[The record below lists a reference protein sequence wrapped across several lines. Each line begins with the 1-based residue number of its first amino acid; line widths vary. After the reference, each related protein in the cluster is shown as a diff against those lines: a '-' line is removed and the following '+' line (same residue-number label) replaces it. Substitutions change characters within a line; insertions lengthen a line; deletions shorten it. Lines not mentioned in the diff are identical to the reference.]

1 MQTKNKLLTE
11 KLGGTSGI
19 AAFVIFWM
27 SLFAFAASRTD
38 YSHLHKAVSEL
49 GVLGAPH
56 ALAWNLIGFIVPGLL
71 LALFGAGLAITI
83 DGRRGALW
91 WLLVLSGLCFAGA
104 GVVPGEMR
112 NGSPMMESPMTL
124 GHLVFANLAPL
135 LWAIAA
141 FLVIRRVKKNSSL
154 KPFVNLATVYAVVCV
169 GGFVLVIVASAAIP
183 DLRHM
188 PGLVQRF
195 CFAFYL
201 GWSLIMS
208 FHLRSAV
215 PRKRVGSAK
224 LQHAVKARTSR
235 GG

>member
-1 MQTKNKLLTE
+1 MLTKSKLMNE
-11 KLGGTSGI
+11 RSAGASGI
-19 AAFVIFWM
+19 TAFAIFWVA
-27 SLFAFAASRTD
+27 LFAFAASRTD

-71 LALFGAGLAITI
+71 LALFGAGLATSI
-83 DGRRGALW
+83 DGRREALW
-91 WLLVLSGLCFAGA
+91 WLLVLSGLCFAGT

-112 NGSPMMESPMTL
+112 NGSPMMESPMTQ
-124 GHLVFANLAPL
+124 GHLLFANLAPL

-141 FLVIRRVKKNSSL
+141 FLVIRRVKKNPTW
-154 KPFVNLATVYAVVCV
+154 KPFATLATVYAVICV
-169 GGFVLVIVASAAIP
+169 GGFLGAMLASAAIP
-183 DLRHM
+183 DLAHT

-208 FHLRSAV
+208 FHLCSAV
-215 PRKRVGSAK
+215 PRMRLASA
-224 LQHAVKARTSR
+224 
-235 GG
+235 

>member
-1 MQTKNKLLTE
+1 MTE
-11 KLGGTSGI
+11 RAGECGI
-19 AAFVIFWM
+19 AAFAIFWAA
-27 SLFAFAASRTD
+27 LFAFAASRAD

-56 ALAWNLIGFIVPGLL
+56 ALAWNLLGFIVPGLL
-71 LALFGAGLAITI
+71 LALFGGGLASTI

-124 GHLVFANLAPL
+124 GHLLFANLAPL

-141 FLVIRRVKKNSSL
+141 FLVIRRVKKNPAW
-154 KPFVNLATVYAVVCV
+154 KPFATLVTVYAVVCV
-169 GGFVLVIVASAAIP
+169 GGFLIGIVASAAIP
-183 DLRHM
+183 DLAHM

-215 PRKRVGSAK
+215 QRMRLAS
-224 LQHAVKARTSR
+224 T
-235 GG
+235 